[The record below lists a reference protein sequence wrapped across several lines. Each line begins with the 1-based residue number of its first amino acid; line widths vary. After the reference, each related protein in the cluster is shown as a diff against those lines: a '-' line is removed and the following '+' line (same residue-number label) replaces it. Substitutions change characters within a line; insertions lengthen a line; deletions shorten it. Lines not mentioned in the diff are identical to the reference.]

1 VSRSR
6 VAVLVAAAALF
17 TTAEAVQAAAL
28 GVELPLAPGQAEIGG
43 VGAQIRT
50 PVADVDVRV
59 SPARVSAAVTA
70 PPPSVEVPLPAPPAS
85 PAEPPA
91 HGASKGSAK
100 EPKAHRAPTSR
111 PQHQV
116 RPAASPKPV
125 TSEPPSMEAPAA
137 SDEAGGL
144 VPRSFL
150 PEAAFLTD
158 ESVTATAAGS
168 AGATAALAGL
178 VLVAI
183 GLLSWIALQRP
194 ARLSPPLLSFALQ
207 RPG

>member
-6 VAVLVAAAALF
+6 VAVLAAAAALF

-28 GVELPLAPGQAEIGG
+28 DVELPLAPGQAEIGG
-43 VGAQIRT
+43 AGAQIRT
-50 PVADVDVRV
+50 PVADVDVQV
-59 SPARVSAAVTA
+59 SPGRVSAAMTT
-70 PPPSVEVPLPAPPAS
+70 PPPTVEVPLPAPATS

-91 HGASKGSAK
+91 HDASKGSAK

-111 PQHQV
+111 RQHQV
-116 RPAASPKPV
+116 RPAASPKRD
-125 TSEPPSMEAPAA
+125 TSEPPSVRAPAA
-137 SDEAGGL
+137 QDEAGGL

-150 PEAAFLTD
+150 PEAAFVTD
-158 ESVTATAAGS
+158 ESVTTAAGS

-183 GLLSWIALQRP
+183 GRLSWIALQRP

>member
-6 VAVLVAAAALF
+6 VAVLAAAAALF
-17 TTAEAVQAAAL
+17 TTAETVQAAAL
-28 GVELPLAPGQAEIGG
+28 DVELPLAPGQAEIGG
-43 VGAQIRT
+43 AGAQIRT
-50 PVADVDVRV
+50 PVADVDVQV
-59 SPARVSAAVTA
+59 SPGRVSAAMTT
-70 PPPSVEVPLPAPPAS
+70 PPPTVEVPLPTP

-91 HGASKGSAK
+91 HDASKGSAK

-111 PQHQV
+111 RQHQV
-116 RPAASPKPV
+116 RPVVSAKPV
-125 TSEPPSMEAPAA
+125 APDRPSVQKPADQ
-137 SDEAGGL
+137 DEAGGL

-150 PEAAFLTD
+150 PEAAFVTD
-158 ESVTATAAGS
+158 ESVTTAAGS

-178 VLVAI
+178 VPVAI

>member
-1 VSRSR
+1 MSRSR
-6 VAVLVAAAALF
+6 VAVLAAAAGLF

-28 GVELPLAPGQAEIGG
+28 DVELPLAPGQAEIGG
-43 VGAQIRT
+43 AGAQIRT
-50 PVADVDVRV
+50 PVADVDVQV
-59 SPARVSAAVTA
+59 SPGRISAAMTT
-70 PPPSVEVPLPAPPAS
+70 PPPSVEVPLPAPPTP

-91 HGASKGSAK
+91 HDTSKGSTK

-111 PQHQV
+111 RQHQV
-116 RPAASPKPV
+116 RPVVSAKPV
-125 TSEPPSMEAPAA
+125 APDRPSVQTPADQ
-137 SDEAGGL
+137 DEAGGL
-144 VPRSFL
+144 VQRSFL
-150 PEAAFLTD
+150 PEAGFVTD
-158 ESVTATAAGS
+158 ESVTTAAGS

-183 GLLSWIALQRP
+183 GLLSWIALQQP